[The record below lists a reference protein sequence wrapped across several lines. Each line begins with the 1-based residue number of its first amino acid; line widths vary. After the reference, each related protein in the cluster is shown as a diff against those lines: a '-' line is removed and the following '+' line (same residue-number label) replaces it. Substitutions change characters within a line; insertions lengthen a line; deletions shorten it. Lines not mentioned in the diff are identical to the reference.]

1 LIQSPKFCHL
11 RVSYFLTKF
20 PSSSSRLS
28 RWERKKKIRHREPRN
43 NRLESSF
50 N

>member
-28 RWERKKKIRHREPRN
+28 RWEKKKKDP
-43 NRLESSF
+43 SSGAT
-50 N
+50 